1 MSSTYL
7 NLHYHIVFAT
17 KGRVSLIDT
26 SWRSRL
32 HEYLGG
38 TIQGL
43 EGFPEGIGGIA
54 DHVHILARL
63 KATHCLAEIMRELKK
78 SSSTWIH
85 KEIGERNFAWQEGY
99 AAFTV
104 SSNSID
110 AVRKYIAG
118 QEEHHRIRSSQEE
131 LLEMLRKA
139 GIEYNPKY
147 LD

>member
-17 KGRVSLIDT
+17 KGRVSLIDS
-26 SWRSRL
+26 SWRFRL

-43 EGFPEGIGGIA
+43 EGFPEGIGGVA
-54 DHVHILARL
+54 DHVHLLVRL
-63 KATHCLAEIMRELKK
+63 KATHRLSDFIRELKK
-78 SSSTWIH
+78 ASSAWIH
-85 KEIGERNFAWQEGY
+85 SEIGERNFAWQEGY
-99 AAFTV
+99 GAFTV
-104 SSNSID
+104 SASSIE
-110 AVRKYIAG
+110 AGRKYIAN
-118 QEEHHRIRSSQEE
+118 QEEHHRILSSQEE
-131 LLEMLRKA
+131 LIEILKKA